1 MYGGKIDSND
11 GEFGAIFPKPT
22 LSLNLK
28 CGVGG
33 VATLATHHTHTLKC
47 GEAKCGD
54 GIIPPIPGVW
64 DSFELR

>member
-1 MYGGKIDSND
+1 MSDGKIDSND

-28 CGVGG
+28 CG
-33 VATLATHHTHTLKC
+33 
-47 GEAKCGD
+47 EAKCGD